1 MFAGRAVGADGGID
15 IGVEGLF
22 CRRALSVACFSSVP
36 RSGFKRAP
44 REGRL
49 SEMKQLDAS
58 PTTITTPPPSAEQFP
73 LALRRVAIDTYREN
87 VAYLHRDCAIYRA
100 EGFQAL
106 AKVEVRANGRQ
117 VLATLNVVD
126 DPRIVRCDEIGL
138 SMDAFAQ
145 LGVANGHPARVS
157 QAEPP
162 SSIPALHRKIA
173 GERLTRDDF
182 RAVVRDI
189 AEHRYSKIELTAF
202 VVASNQGELDR
213 EEVYFLTEAM
223 ADVGQRLDW
232 HERVV
237 VDKHCI
243 GGIPGNRTSML
254 VVPIV
259 AAHGMLC
266 PKTSS
271 RAITSP
277 AGTADT
283 MEVLTEVELP
293 VERLLEIVREHR
305 GCIAWGGTAQ
315 LSPADDVLISVERPL
330 SIDSPGQMVASILSK
345 KVAAGSTHLLLDIPL
360 GPTAKVRSMP
370 EAQRLRRLFE
380 FVARRM
386 NLSIDVVITDGRQPI
401 GAGIG
406 PALEARDV
414 MRVLENDPRAPN
426 DLRQKALRLA
436 GRMLEFDP
444 DVRGGDGFAIA
455 RDILDSGRALA
466 KMDAIIRAQGAK
478 PFDHNTPQLARLSFE
493 VLADADGVVIAID
506 NHQLARIAR
515 IAGAPKVQ
523 GAGVDLLR
531 KLGDAVERGSVLYR
545 VHADYAADLEFARQA
560 CLRATAYSIG
570 SADEV
575 PRLFVEF

>member
-1 MFAGRAVGADGGID
+1 MSNS
-15 IGVEGLF
+15 
-22 CRRALSVACFSSVP
+22 LSP
-36 RSGFKRAP
+36 LNTDQNTP
-44 REGRL
+44 LLRL
-49 SEMKQLDAS
+49 K
-58 PTTITTPPPSAEQFP
+58 
-73 LALRRVAIDTYREN
+73 RVAIDTYREN

-106 AKVEVRANGRQ
+106 SKVEIAANGRRI
-117 VLATLNVVD
+117 LASLNVVD
-126 DPRIVRCDEIGL
+126 DACIVGVDELGL
-138 SMDAFAQ
+138 SEDAFMQ
-145 LGVANGHPARVS
+145 LGMEDGHPTHVR

-173 GERLTRDDF
+173 GERLNRDDF
-182 RAVVRDI
+182 QAIVRDI

-202 VVASNQGELDR
+202 VVATNQGELDR
-213 EEVYFLTEAM
+213 EEVYYLTDAM
-223 ADVGQRLDW
+223 ASVGRRLDW
-232 HERVV
+232 REHPV

-283 MEVLTEVELP
+283 MEVLAHVEP
-293 VERLLEIVREHR
+293 PFERLWEIVREHR
-305 GCIAWGGTAQ
+305 GCLAWGGSSD
-315 LSPADDVLISVERPL
+315 LSPADDVLIAVERPL

-345 KVAAGSTHLLLDIPL
+345 KIAAGSSHLLLDIPV

-370 EAQRLRRLFE
+370 EAQKLRKLFE
-380 FVARRM
+380 FVANR
-386 NLSIDVVITDGRQPI
+386 LGLTLDVVITDGRQPV
-401 GAGIG
+401 GHGIG
-406 PALEARDV
+406 PVLEARDV
-414 MRVLENDPRAPN
+414 MRVLRNDPRAPA

-466 KMDAIIRAQGAK
+466 KMNAIIEAQGAK
-478 PFDHNTPQLARLSFE
+478 PFDPEQPDLAPLSFE
-493 VLADADGVVIAID
+493 VLAAQNGVVTGID
-506 NHQLARIAR
+506 NLQIARIAR
-515 IAGAPKVQ
+515 LAGAPKVQ
-523 GAGVDLLR
+523 GSGVDLLH
-531 KLGDAVERGSVLYR
+531 KLGESVNAGDVLYR
-545 VHADYAADLEFARQA
+545 VYAAFPADLEFARQA
-560 CLRATAYSIG
+560 SQRSAGFSLGRAE
-570 SADEV
+570 DV
-575 PRLFVEF
+575 PSLFVEF